1 MKKLSFLLLLC
12 VFASAQNS
20 WSQIETPKEKES
32 PKEKEAPKEKE
43 EEMEIVEVPDRGF
56 GGTEVF
62 FTANFSATNRS
73 LITNEGLFADTL
85 GERAK
90 ELGLNVWS
98 FGIGFRS
105 QINPY
110 LAWQGGLSLMRNG
123 ESYDF
128 RGTDTAFSYQTIYT
142 YVAMPLKILYTYGNK
157 CRVYGAAGLVPQMF
171 FGYRQDQQF
180 ETTLNATGEETI
192 QLKSGYNTFAMSAVF
207 NVGVQAYFENKISL
221 FIEPEYRYQ
230 FTNSYVKTDG
240 LKHFANAL
248 GVNFGISYT
257 L

>member
-12 VFASAQNS
+12 VFACAQNS
-20 WSQIETPKEKES
+20 WSQIETPKEKEE

-43 EEMEIVEVPDRGF
+43 NEIKVSEMPTDEY

-62 FTANFSATNRS
+62 FLTNFSATNRS
-73 LITNEGLFADTL
+73 LVTNEGLFADTL
-85 GERAK
+85 GERAN
-90 ELGLNVWS
+90 EGGLNIWS

-105 QINPY
+105 QLKPY
-110 LAWQGGLSLMRNG
+110 LAWQGGLSLLRNG

-128 RGTDTAFSYQTIYT
+128 RGTDTAFSYQTSYT
-142 YVAMPLKILYTYGNK
+142 YVAMPIKLLYTYGK
-157 CRVYGAAGLVPQMF
+157 KYRVYGAVGLVPQMF
-171 FGYRQDQQF
+171 FGYKQEQQF

-192 QLKSGYNTFAMSAVF
+192 KLKTGYNTFVMSTVL
-207 NVGVQAYFENKISL
+207 NIGVQAYFQNKFSL
-221 FIEPEYRYQ
+221 FLEPEYRYQ

-240 LKHFANAL
+240 LKHYASAFGFNL
-248 GVNFGISYT
+248 GLTYT